1 MAVTRTRPRALV
13 HRLELRPQTKGVG
26 VSLALL
32 GFLSFRPSARSRF
45 PSQSVRCVPAAR
57 AERKPRRPPPPPLSL
72 SHSLTRARSRYSG
85 NPPPALSLLSL
96 SLSAPRYATQCCRCS
111 PLCSASPPDCVRF
124 LPWNKSMG
132 RATFKCILSLSHTY
146 IHTCVRAHTT
156 LHGLCNVVY

>member
-32 GFLSFRPSARSRF
+32 GFLSFRPSARAFPPSRF
-45 PSQSVRCVPAAR
+45 AVFLRRVRR
-57 AERKPRRPPPPPLSL
+57 
-72 SHSLTRARSRYSG
+72 G
-85 NPPPALSLLSL
+85 NRVVLLPLLSL
-96 SLSAPRYATQCCRCS
+96 SLTRSPARALVTVETPLPFSLSALSLLSAPRYATQCCRCS

-132 RATFKCILSLSHTY
+132 RGTFKCILSLTHIHTY
-146 IHTCVRAHTT
+146 MRARTHN
-156 LHGLCNVVY
+156 LAWVV